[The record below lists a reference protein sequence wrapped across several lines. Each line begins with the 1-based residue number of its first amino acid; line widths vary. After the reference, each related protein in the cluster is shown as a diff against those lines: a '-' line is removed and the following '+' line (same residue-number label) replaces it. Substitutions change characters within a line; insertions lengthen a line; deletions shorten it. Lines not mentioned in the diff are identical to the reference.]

1 MILNESIKPATPYM
15 IRNDGKVFTCGTIH
29 PYIATDIYNTLKDNI
44 SYLFSDDFESL
55 LWFYTNTARVETKK
69 AIEILVSAV
78 VLDFSS
84 AFGLSQHHIDKI
96 KKSVDFNLDSVHITR
111 EQVNNLYINLNNL
124 CNQEFLRA
132 RTSNMLYGGS
142 NNSIYFRISSVNFN
156 WFDIIW
162 DFVNR
167 HKMFISDITIVK
179 DSRTFGGKYD
189 VYKKF
194 NHIPI
199 GIFLTLSGNPIV
211 EDCNDAFKL
220 INESI
225 QCIYNDDFESYRKC
239 MLNFKCCESQYLKN
253 IL

>member
-15 IRNDGKVFTCGTIH
+15 IRNDGKVFTCGVMH
-29 PYIATDIYNTLKDNI
+29 PYVATDIYRTPIDNI
-44 SYLFSDDFESL
+44 LYLFNDDFKSL
-55 LWFYTNTARVETKK
+55 LWFYTNTAKVETKK

-78 VLDFSS
+78 ILDFSS
-84 AFGLSQHHIDKI
+84 IFGLSQCNIDKI
-96 KKSVDFNLDSVHITR
+96 KNMINFDLVSAHITQ
-111 EQVNNLYINLNNL
+111 EQMISLYVNLNSL

-162 DFVNR
+162 DFVNK
-167 HKMFISDITIVK
+167 HKMFISDVTIVK

-189 VYKKF
+189 IYKKF

-199 GIFLTLSGNPIV
+199 GTFLTLSGNPIV
-211 EDCNDAFKL
+211 ENYTDIFKL
-220 INESI
+220 INESM
-225 QCIYNDDFESYRKC
+225 QCIYNDDFNSYVKHMLKLKNYES
-239 MLNFKCCESQYLKN
+239 NYLKN
-253 IL
+253 II